1 MKIFFLTLCCAL
13 CIQVVSAQDNPPQAS
28 TPSENLTGTSAL
40 PKEIIGMSSEFF
52 KLMMSGNSDAAF
64 QKLFKNSPMA
74 DNKELTKRIAEQAK
88 RADEIYGMIK
98 GYERVGM
105 EIVAESYIRLRYI
118 SLHDKYPMRWVFTF
132 YRSPTRGWIVSNVKF
147 DDDSEY
153 FFSKE

>member
-1 MKIFFLTLCCAL
+1 
-13 CIQVVSAQDNPPQAS
+13 
-28 TPSENLTGTSAL
+28 
-40 PKEIIGMSSEFF
+40 
-52 KLMMSGNSDAAF
+52 
-64 QKLFKNSPMA
+64 MA
-74 DNKELTKRIAEQAK
+74 DNKELTKRIADQAK
-88 RADEIYGMIK
+88 RADEIYGIIK

-118 SLHDKYPMRWVFTF
+118 SLHDKYPMRWVFTY